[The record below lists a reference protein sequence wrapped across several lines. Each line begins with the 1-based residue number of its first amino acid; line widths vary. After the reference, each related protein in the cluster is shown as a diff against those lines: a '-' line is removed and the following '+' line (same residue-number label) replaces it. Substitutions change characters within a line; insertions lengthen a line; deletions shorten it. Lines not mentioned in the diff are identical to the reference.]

1 MLAPQEATHAS
12 TMRPLPAPT
21 GTEGAQRL
29 AEAWRR
35 IVFTPMRISAL
46 NTLSA
51 GISLTAVLPL
61 PVIHLPLTKTMIVL
75 PFVGGLLLV
84 IGNVISNTVIVGGQ
98 ISARAWG
105 TAAETA
111 TGHAG
116 RGNRLRHRR
125 RHHRSGLLRLE
136 G

>member
-1 MLAPQEATHAS
+1 MRIHLPAPCPRLRYARRRASVVGSVVDAMLAPQEATHAS

-61 PVIHLPLTKTMIVL
+61 PVIHLPLTKTMMSAPESKRRPQADINLVR
-75 PFVGGLLLV
+75 GGR
-84 IGNVISNTVIVGGQ
+84 I
-98 ISARAWG
+98 
-105 TAAETA
+105 
-111 TGHAG
+111 
-116 RGNRLRHRR
+116 
-125 RHHRSGLLRLE
+125 
-136 G
+136 